1 MQRPLIFRAGLLLAA
16 LSFSALQP
24 LQAQDAP
31 LRWGEV
37 SPEDLSLAVY
47 ALDTAAAAVVL
58 GDFGVI
64 NFDFAGGAYNYVLE
78 HHRRIKILQRSGFSY
93 GDVVIDYRLEDEK
106 ISAVK
111 AQVITPDGKIL
122 PVAKS
127 EIFEEAVSDKR
138 GRVSFSFPQIEVG
151 TVIEYQYKLTS
162 SDFLS
167 LRDWSFQE
175 DIPVRY
181 SEFRLNVPEW
191 YDYAFISQG
200 RAVDI
205 SEVEARYE
213 YIEPPGN
220 LRYDGQGKPYSGR
233 GLVKVRLG
241 AYRIAMKEVP
251 ALKEEPF
258 VANMEDYVARLR
270 CQLRAVHYPGSMPI
284 TVLDD
289 WPTVAKDLMEH
300 EQFGQQ
306 FTKRRLQRKLLEEI
320 EPLLLD
326 ARDEAEKVRRTYD
339 YLAQSM
345 EWDERFRFLVEDE
358 LEKCWDD
365 RRGTSGELN
374 MLLLAALRALKV
386 ECYPLLVSTREHGQP
401 LELYPIVTQFN
412 HVAVAVYLGE
422 QLQLLDL
429 GNPFR
434 PAGLLRPS
442 TLNRRAWLLKPKK
455 PEWIDLVPPVSKA
468 MRIFNGTLDENGNL
482 HLKARERHEG
492 YFAVQHREQIAED
505 QRGAF
510 LQRKWR
516 ELFPEAQLPTPS
528 FDATEQNASPLSI
541 SYEVELPGLAQAVGD
556 FLYFNPI
563 LTPFFSE
570 NPFKLA
576 ERNFPI
582 DLGYPID
589 LQSIYLIDLPEGYA
603 IEELPESARVTLPDG
618 GGRFDYM
625 ASETQPGQ
633 IQVIHKINLSQ
644 FRFLPEEYANI
655 KEYFDIMLQRQ
666 GEQIVLKKKQ

>member
-1 MQRPLIFRAGLLLAA
+1 MQRPLFLRAGVLFAA

-24 LQAQDAP
+24 GQAQDAP

-37 SPEDLSLAVY
+37 PPEDLDLVVY
-47 ALDTAAAAVVL
+47 ELDTAAAAVVL

-64 NFDFAGGAYNYVLE
+64 NFDFAGGAFNYVLE
-78 HHRRIKILQRSGFSY
+78 HHRRIKILKRSGFSY
-93 GDVVIDYRLEDEK
+93 GDVAISYRLEDEK

-111 AQVITPDGKIL
+111 AQAITPNGKVY

-127 EIFEEAVSDKR
+127 DIFEEAVSDKR
-138 GRVSFSFPQIEVG
+138 GRVSFSFPQLEPG
-151 TVIEYQYKLTS
+151 AVIEYQYKLTS
-162 SDFLS
+162 SDYLS
-167 LRDWSFQE
+167 LRDWHFQE
-175 DIPVRY
+175 EIPVRY

-200 RAVDI
+200 RPVDV

-258 VANMEDYVARLR
+258 VTNMEDYVARLR
-270 CQLRAVHYPGSMPI
+270 CQLRAVHFPGMMPVA
-284 TVLDD
+284 VLDD
-289 WPTVAKDLMEH
+289 WPAVAKGLMEH
-300 EQFGQQ
+300 QRFGQQ
-306 FTKRRLQRKLLEEI
+306 FTKRRLQRKLLEEL
-320 EPLLLD
+320 EPVLAD
-326 ARDEAEKVRRTYD
+326 AAGEAEKVRRAYD
-339 YLAQSM
+339 HLAQSL
-345 EWDERFRFLVEDE
+345 EWDERFRFLVEDD
-358 LEKCWDD
+358 LEKCWTD

-374 MLLLAALRALKV
+374 LLLLAALRAMKV

-401 LELYPIVTQFN
+401 LELYPIVNQFN
-412 HVAVAVYLGE
+412 HVVVAAFLQG

-434 PAGLLRPS
+434 PAGLPRPS
-442 TLNRRAWLLKPKK
+442 TLNRRGWLLKPKN

-468 MRIFNGTLDENGNL
+468 MRIFNGTLDEDGNL

-492 YFAVQHREQIAED
+492 YFAAQHREQIAED

-510 LQRKWR
+510 LQNQWR
-516 ELFPEAQLPTPS
+516 QRFPEAQVQAPS
-528 FDATEQNASPLSI
+528 FDATEQNAAPLSI
-541 SYEVELPGLAQAVGD
+541 SYEAELPGLAQAVGD

-563 LTPFFSE
+563 LAPFFGE

-589 LQSIYLIDLPEGYA
+589 LQSIYLLDLPEGYA
-603 IEELPESARVTLPDG
+603 IEELPESARVTLPDD

-625 ASETQPGQ
+625 ASETRPGQ
-633 IQVIHKINLSQ
+633 IQVVHKINLTQ

-655 KEYFDIMLQRQ
+655 KQYFDIMLQRQ
-666 GEQIVLKKKQ
+666 GEQIVLKRNQ